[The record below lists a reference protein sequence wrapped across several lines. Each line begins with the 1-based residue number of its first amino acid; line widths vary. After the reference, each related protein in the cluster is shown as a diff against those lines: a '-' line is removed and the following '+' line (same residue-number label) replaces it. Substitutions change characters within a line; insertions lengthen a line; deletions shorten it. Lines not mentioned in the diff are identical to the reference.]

1 MIHTKMGVSSNKIPF
16 KIIDTPADI
25 FLNKEFLK
33 KDYFKLYNEYSE
45 SLELRIEEFFYDVF
59 REELMENCEK

>member
-1 MIHTKMGVSSNKIPF
+1 MIHTKLGISSNKIPF
-16 KIIDTPADI
+16 KIINTPSDI

-33 KDYFKLYNEYSE
+33 KDYFNLYNEYSE
-45 SLELRIEEFFYDVF
+45 NFELRIEEFFFEVF